1 MRVFMRARTVHALAS
16 CSFFSA
22 PPPSSSKNEEERK
35 TIDEREKKRL
45 LRKKEEFAIVNT
57 RRGTFGKTVFLGSFS
72 SFLQKKQKKGTKFGC
87 EFPPLF

>member
-35 TIDEREKKRL
+35 TRRKGEEETFAEKR
-45 LRKKEEFAIVNT
+45 VVCN
-57 RRGTFGKTVFLGSFS
+57 
-72 SFLQKKQKKGTKFGC
+72 C
-87 EFPPLF
+87 